1 MRLKKKW
8 WWIISIVVVLV
19 GGGVLAAVFG
29 NKQAVSYVT
38 EKVVKQDLLQTVEV
52 TGSVESADQID
63 LNFNTA
69 GTISQILVK
78 TGDQVKQGQTLA
90 YLSAG
95 SLSAQVANA
104 RAAVDLAQSDLDKLI
119 AGASSEDI
127 QVLQERVTDAE
138 ADYQAALDALANTE
152 ATRDQE
158 MSDLRTDGLNTLNDK
173 SFVIDYNLDLVYNM
187 ILDADADSY
196 LYVTNYNVL
205 VQARNDYNAAS
216 NAISNLS
223 SLITQAQSSGTQVDI
238 LAALDELEDVL
249 QETATVLTDT
259 FNVMLVTIENDTF
272 TESIIEANKTT
283 LNTQSAAVNTAIG
296 VVHSAAADLR
306 TRDLYYQ
313 TEITNK
319 NNAIVSAAN
328 AVNLA
333 KANLNVTLADPREF
347 DIKAAQAR
355 VDQAKANLNRY
366 LSDLSE
372 TVIKAPV
379 DGLITKIDFDKGE
392 QTSLA
397 KPVITMIGLSTLQ
410 IEVDVPESDIT
421 KIAVSDT
428 VDITL
433 DALTSED
440 IFKGTVTFI
449 DPAATVINEVIYY
462 KVKVLFNE
470 QNEAVKAG
478 MTADLTIMTDKREQ
492 VLTIPVRAVV
502 SKDDKKIV
510 QVLENNLPVDKEVTV
525 GLRGDSGLVEVL
537 SGLDEGQDVITFIK
551 NGK

>member
-8 WWIISIVVVLV
+8 WWIISILVVLV

-78 TGDQVKQGQTLA
+78 TGDQVKSGQALA

-104 RAAVDLAQSDLDKLI
+104 RAAVDLAQSDLDKLV
-119 AGASSEDI
+119 AGASNEDI

-138 ADYQAALDALANTE
+138 ADYQAALSALSNLE

-158 MSDLRTDGLNTLNDK
+158 MSDLRNESLNILNDK
-173 SFVIDYNLDLVYNM
+173 NFVVDYSLDLVYNM
-187 ILDADADSY
+187 ILDSDADNY
-196 LYVTNYNVL
+196 LYTT
-205 VQARNDYNAAS
+205 DYNIFAQAKS
-216 NAISNLS
+216 DYRTANNATDDLALAIS
-223 SLITQAQSSGTQVDI
+223 QAQTSGTQADI
-238 LAALDELEDVL
+238 LVALDNLEDIL
-249 QETATVLTDT
+249 QDTATALSST
-259 FNVMLVTIENDTF
+259 FNVWLVAIENSVF
-272 TESIIEANKTT
+272 TESIIEANKASI
-283 LNTQSAAVNTAIG
+283 NTQSTVVNTAIST
-296 VVHSAAADLR
+296 VHSTAASLR
-306 TRDLYYQ
+306 TRELYYQ
-313 TEITNK
+313 TEITTK
-319 NNAIVSAAN
+319 NNAIVTAAN

-397 KPVITMIGLSTLQ
+397 KSVITMIGLSTLQ

-502 SKDDKKIV
+502 TKDGQKIV

-537 SGLDEGQDVITFIK
+537 SGLSEGEDVITFIK